1 MSLIETKC
9 PMCNGSLWIDPS
21 TLKIVDHR
29 AADHQ
34 KADLARFLKDS
45 KQDKGWDEKMRK
57 AREEETRRKAEIEEK
72 FKQAKMGQESN
83 DNNNNASSAGPMSLL
98 DWD

>member
-1 MSLIETKC
+1 
-9 PMCNGSLWIDPS
+9 LWIDPS

-29 AADHQ
+29 PADHQ
-34 KADLARFLKDS
+34 KADLAQFLKDS

-57 AREEETRRKAEIEEK
+57 AREDEARRKAEIEEK
-72 FKQAKMGQESN
+72 FRKAAKEGQGDSG
-83 DNNNNASSAGPMSLL
+83 NNNDSNASSAGPKSLL

>member
-1 MSLIETKC
+1 MSLFETVC
-9 PMCNGSLWIDPS
+9 PMCNGTLWIDPS

-34 KADLARFLKDS
+34 KADLKRFLEES

-57 AREEETRRKAEIEEK
+57 SREEEARRKAEIEEK
-72 FKQAKMGQESN
+72 FRHARENTDIN
-83 DNNNNASSAGPMSLL
+83 DTSSAGPRSVL

>member
-1 MSLIETKC
+1 MGLFETKC
-9 PMCNGSLWIDPS
+9 PMCDGTLWIDPS
-21 TLKIVDHR
+21 TLNIVDHR

-34 KADLARFLKDS
+34 KVDLQQFLKDS

-57 AREEETRRKAEIEEK
+57 AREEEARRKAEIEEK
-72 FKQAKMGQESN
+72 FRHAKENTDTN
-83 DNNNNASSAGPMSLL
+83 DASAAGPRSVL